1 MSGALR
7 PILVLKA
14 GTTLPA
20 ARERHGDFER
30 WFVDAIG
37 SSADR
42 FLVVDVPQGGRLGA
56 PADYAAA
63 IVTGSSSSM
72 TAPEPWFGD
81 AIDFLRR
88 AVEVDLP
95 TLGVCFGHQMLAV
108 ALGGRVEKNPNGRE
122 IGTVQVELTD
132 AGAADPLFAGLPRVV
147 TVQATHT
154 DAVTEL
160 PAGAVLLASNE
171 RCPVQAFAVGR
182 RVRTVQ
188 WHPEFTTSVIRGY
201 IEGRKEILE
210 SEGFDPEALWVR
222 ASDTDSGPRI
232 LRNFDERFVG
242 PPEGR

>member
-1 MSGALR
+1 MAEARR
-7 PILVLKA
+7 PILILKA

-20 ARERHGDFER
+20 VREKHGDFER
-30 WFVDAIG
+30 WFIDAIG
-37 SSADR
+37 PSAER
-42 FLVVDVPQGGRLGA
+42 FAVVDPRAGGRLGA
-56 PADYAAA
+56 PGDYAGA

-72 TAPEPWFGD
+72 TAPEPWFEG

-88 AVEVDLP
+88 AVDADLP

-122 IGTVQVELTD
+122 IGTVPIELTD
-132 AGAADPLFAGLPRVV
+132 AGAADPLFDGLPRAF

-171 RCPVQAFAVGR
+171 RCSVQAFAVGR

-188 WHPEFTTSVIRGY
+188 WHPEFTTSVVRGY
-201 IEGRKEILE
+201 IEGRKDLIEA
-210 SEGFDPEALWVR
+210 EGLDPEALWVR
-222 ASDTDSGPRI
+222 ATDTDSGRRI
-232 LRNFDERFVG
+232 LRNFDQRFVVPG
-242 PPEGR
+242 EAP